1 MSDLRVVSDEIT
13 AHHNSINQRQNISQN
28 VSENLDSDLKKL
40 RVLRV
45 ENDSNPIAAYLNINS
60 LEEKINRLREICKE
74 SSIDI
79 RCCVHEKTNKKIDSS
94 YPDAQFQIS
103 DYQFPPFRR
112 NRDKNGGGKI
122 VSIRQGL
129 ITRRLP
135 KFETK
140 VSGQYVLR

>member
-1 MSDLRVVSDEIT
+1 M
-13 AHHNSINQRQNISQN
+13 
-28 VSENLDSDLKKL
+28 K
-40 RVLRV
+40 
-45 ENDSNPIAAYLNINS
+45 
-60 LEEKINRLREICKE
+60 
-74 SSIDI
+74 
-79 RCCVHEKTNKKIDSS
+79 KKIDSS

-112 NRDKNGGGKI
+112 NRNKNGGGKT

-129 ITRRLP
+129 ITRRLA

>member
-1 MSDLRVVSDEIT
+1 M
-13 AHHNSINQRQNISQN
+13 
-28 VSENLDSDLKKL
+28 KK
-40 RVLRV
+40 
-45 ENDSNPIAAYLNINS
+45 
-60 LEEKINRLREICKE
+60 K
-74 SSIDI
+74 
-79 RCCVHEKTNKKIDSS
+79 KKIDSS
-94 YPDAQFQIS
+94 YPNAQFQIS